1 MLRTVVLY
9 DGSGEEVPVI
19 ETRQPALAKLV
30 AEAALREYRE
40 GLGSCDDLVLREIIA
55 AEMEQVRRILRA
67 AGLEVVG

>member
-9 DGSGEEVPVI
+9 DGSGQEIAVI
-19 ETRQPALAKLV
+19 ETSEPGVAKLV

-55 AEMEQVRRILRA
+55 AEMEQVRRVLRA
-67 AGLEVVG
+67 ADLEVVG

>member
-9 DGSGEEVPVI
+9 EGSGQEVAVI
-19 ETRQPALAKLV
+19 ETGQPEVARLV
-30 AEAALREYRE
+30 AEAALREYWE